1 MKRKNLNNIK
11 SVVGKAVVVHN
22 RSGDFRLNIRG
33 TLVESE
39 LDSGT
44 QYMVESTDGEG
55 RKNLAI
61 SFKMRSVETAFVYE
75 NKLHPND
82 GKFYIYLK

>member
-39 LDSGT
+39 LDPGT

-61 SFKMRSVETAFVYE
+61 SFKMRSVETTFVYE